1 MILLNKV
8 FLIILVIFVSSCS
21 LDKKTGIWT
30 KTKKIAK
37 EKNVIT
43 KELFEDAPKIS
54 DEINPNLK
62 INLNSKLVS
71 NSFVD
76 NFNNNNGRIK
86 FDGNLQKKSRFRFSK
101 IDNFKDF
108 EPEIVFSKKNIIFFD
123 NKGSIFKFDDS
134 SRLLWKKNHYT
145 KKERKLKPILSL
157 GSNNDT
163 LIVSDNIAKVY
174 AVKIDTGELIWTKTS
189 SAPFNSQIKVYNNK
203 LYVVDFNNTL
213 KCFSIDDGSLIFEF
227 KTENSFI
234 KSQKKLSLILID
246 NIVYFNNSIGDITA
260 VNMETGDLIWQT
272 PTRSSL
278 ELGDSFFLKTSDI
291 IGSKDTLLFSNNK
304 NQFFSIDTKT
314 GILNWEQK
322 INSDLR
328 PTLIN
333 NLIFTVTNEGYFI
346 ILDNVSGKIK
356 RATDLFYKYKPKL
369 RKKIKPVGFIVGS
382 KNIYL
387 STNNGRLII
396 ADIISG
402 KVLSILKIDNTIIS
416 RPFVLNQDIFVIK
429 ENAIIRLN

>member
-1 MILLNKV
+1 VILLNKI
-8 FLIILVIFVSSCS
+8 FLIIVIIFLNSCS

-37 EKNVIT
+37 EKNVII
-43 KELFEDAPKIS
+43 KELFKDAPKIS
-54 DEINPNLK
+54 NEINPNLK

-71 NSFVD
+71 NSFV
-76 NFNNNNGRIK
+76 NNYNNNNGRIK
-86 FDGNLQKKSRFRFSK
+86 FDGNLKKKSRFRFSK
-101 IDNFKDF
+101 IDNFKNF
-108 EPEIVFSKKNIIFFD
+108 EPEIIFNKKNIIFFD

-134 SRLLWKKNHYT
+134 SRLLWKKNYYT
-145 KKERKLKPILSL
+145 KREKKLKPILSL
-157 GSNNDT
+157 GANNEI
-163 LIVSDNIAKVY
+163 LVVSDNIAKVY
-174 AVKIDTGELIWTKTS
+174 AIKIDTGELLWTKTN
-189 SAPFNSQIKVYNNK
+189 SAPFNSQIKIYDNRI
-203 LYVVDFNNTL
+203 YVVDFNNTL
-213 KCFSIDDGSLIFEF
+213 KCFSTEDGSLIFEF

-246 NIVYFNNSIGDITA
+246 KVVYFNNSIGDITA
-260 VNMETGDLIWQT
+260 VNMESGDLIWQT

-304 NQFFSIDTKT
+304 NQFFSIDAKT

-333 NLIFTVTNEGYFI
+333 NLIFTATNEGYLVI
-346 ILDNVSGKIK
+346 VDNISGEIK

-396 ADIISG
+396 ADIVTG
-402 KVLSILKIDNTIIS
+402 KVSSILKIDNTIIS